1 VTLRICILLIIALML
16 AACGGEPTPEV
27 IAFVPSATEGAK
39 VPTRAPTNTATPTVE
54 TSTPTLTP
62 TNTDTPTATASP
74 TPSIPVAQ
82 AIRAISIR
90 LGPASNY
97 PVMGTLEANAQLP
110 IVGISEDG
118 NWYQVQLEDGT
129 FGWVTAATTQ
139 VETFG
144 DLRVIEVALA
154 PTDTPTFTPT
164 ATDTPTSTPTET
176 ATPTPTDTPTNTP
189 TDTPTATLTATP
201 RPIETPNA
209 RPDSIDIDDQAAIL
223 ASFGIAEDNGEEA
236 DFVEETTVDLTGED
250 DLLRWES
257 FDGTY
262 TDFVVSATIHWGP
275 GATED
280 YCGFRFRGEGTENL
294 YIVDIDRNGGLYFE
308 YKLDNE
314 WQEIVDGNGRN
325 INTDQDDTNQLVL
338 IAVGDTFWVYLNGEF
353 AGELVD
359 NTLPSGEVALLAGT
373 YDESD
378 ETNCVFE
385 DAWIWT
391 LETSPF
397 NQALAPR
404 EISYGD
410 TVNGSINDSVSGAYF
425 TFDGQQGDVV
435 GVRMTKTSGDLDPYL
450 ILLDANGATLLEN
463 DDDPEGFNRDSYLR
477 DYALPATGTY
487 TILATRFQEGG
498 GTSSGDYTLTLELV
512 RPAGGGLGG
521 TGTPIAI
528 GDTVEGTIGGNVARV
543 RYTLT
548 VSDSAVVTIHMHRE
562 SGDLDALVVVLD
574 ENGVAIAQNDDA
586 PSGDTRDAIIENL
599 SLEAGT
605 YTIIASRFQE
615 DIGLTSG
622 DYTLTIEGGD

>member
-1 VTLRICILLIIALML
+1 MTLRICILLIIALML

-27 IAFVPSATEGAK
+27 VSFVPSPTEGAK

-62 TNTDTPTATASP
+62 TNTDTPTPTASP

-90 LGPASNY
+90 VGPASNY

-176 ATPTPTDTPTNTP
+176 ATPTPTATPTHTP
-189 TDTPTATLTATP
+189 TDTPTATPTATP

-209 RPDSIDIDDQAAIL
+209 RPDSINTDDQAAIL

-257 FDGTY
+257 FEGEFS
-262 TDFVVSATIHWGP
+262 DFVVSATIHWGP
-275 GATED
+275 GAEED
-280 YCGFRFRGEGTENL
+280 YCGFRFRGAGTENL
-294 YIVDIDRNGGLYFE
+294 YIVDIDRDGGLYFE

-314 WQEIVDGNGRN
+314 WQEIVEGDGRN

-338 IAVGDTFWVYLNGEF
+338 IAVGNTFSVYLNGEF
-353 AGELVD
+353 AGELID
-359 NTLPSGEVALLAGT
+359 DTLPSGEVALLAGT

-410 TVNGSINDSVSGAYF
+410 TVNGTIDDSASGAYF
-425 TFDGQQGDVV
+425 TFDGRQGDFV
-435 GVRMTKTSGDLDPYL
+435 GIRMTKTSGDLDPYL
-450 ILLDANGATLLEN
+450 ILLDANGTTLIEN
-463 DDDPEGFNRDSYLR
+463 DDDPQGFNRDAYLR
-477 DYALPATGTY
+477 DYVLPATGTY
-487 TILATRFQEGG
+487 TVLATRFQETT

-512 RPAGGGLGG
+512 RPGDGGLTGGGI
-521 TGTPIAI
+521 PIAI
-528 GDTVEGTIGGNVARV
+528 GDTIEGTIGGTAARV

-548 VSDSAVVTIHMHRE
+548 ANDGDVVTIQMRRA
-562 SGDLDALVVVLD
+562 SGDLDALLIVLD
-574 ENGVAIAQNDDA
+574 ENGVQVAGNDDD
-586 PSGDTRDAIIENL
+586 PFGNTRDAAINGL
-599 SLEAGT
+599 PLNAGT
-605 YTIIASRFQE
+605 YTIVATRFQE
-615 DIGLTSG
+615 DVGLTSG
-622 DYTLTIEGGD
+622 DFTLTIEREN